1 MTYTECG
8 ETDEVDGPPAVLYA
22 CHDQLVATRLYA
34 QTRTYSDSGHH
45 RSGPRQKQIEKLV
58 MVKLV
63 NVSLILNSWARSV
76 AKNDNVSDV
85 SVLHRQINLSVD
97 LYDHRQ

>member
-1 MTYTECG
+1 
-8 ETDEVDGPPAVLYA
+8 
-22 CHDQLVATRLYA
+22 
-34 QTRTYSDSGHH
+34 
-45 RSGPRQKQIEKLV
+45 